1 MLQPLWDEAE
11 RLVRAAMIEGDATR
25 PIAVVAGGLGRM
37 PRLVAAVEQVLAT
50 AAAAAATSTRD
61 APGAPEEL
69 IAVGTA
75 VLAYLQ
81 TQGR

>member
-11 RLVRAAMIEGDATR
+11 RLVRAAMIQGDATR

-37 PRLVAAVEQVLAT
+37 PRLVTAVEQALAAEST
-50 AAAAAATSTRD
+50 AARD

-69 IAVGTA
+69 VAVGTA